1 MTSRKHFTFVD
12 EPMGNKGVMAIPG
25 IGPKFGAELRALNM
39 HHAYQVYGVY
49 LMLDRNEDSFNGWL
63 TQRFRF
69 MNVMHQ
75 RAIYQGLDDYCMRYL
90 I

>member
-39 HHAYQVYGVY
+39 HHVWFILNYH
-49 LMLDRNEDSFNGWL
+49 SFI
-63 TQRFRF
+63 T
-69 MNVMHQ
+69 
-75 RAIYQGLDDYCMRYL
+75 IYTPLSSF
-90 I
+90 